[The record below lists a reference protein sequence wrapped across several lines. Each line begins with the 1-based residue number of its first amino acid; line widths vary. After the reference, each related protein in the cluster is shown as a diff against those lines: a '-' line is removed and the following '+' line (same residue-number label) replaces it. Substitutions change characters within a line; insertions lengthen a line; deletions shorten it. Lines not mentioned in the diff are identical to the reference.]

1 MPRGHN
7 ERFYKFLIVDSNT
20 DKKYYFRESSAI
32 KEELGIKKGS
42 LYNMLNSEDNTCFKY
57 KDLYKAYKIRKPV
70 YTEITIDYNE
80 EFYNDEEDF

>member
-70 YTEITIDYNE
+70 FTEITIDYS
-80 EFYNDEEDF
+80 DGEDF